1 MTAHF
6 APPSTSEAKVSPA
19 DVALGQIV
27 GAAGSNSGPAA
38 QPARADLAFLL
49 VATFRAHPHINN
61 VLTHISRSN
70 WGEIERALNAILDPT
85 MTRNALSPL
94 AQNIA
99 DLMGAERGTT
109 GKILKPHL
117 HGILRWRLGP
127 SGAEGV
133 IRHIETLL
141 A

>member
-6 APPSTSEAKVSPA
+6 APPSTAEAKVSA
-19 DVALGQIV
+19 TDVALGR
-27 GAAGSNSGPAA
+27 AAVAADSTGA

-70 WGEIERALNAILDPT
+70 WGEIERALNAVLDPT
-85 MTRNALSPL
+85 TTRSILSPL
-94 AQNIA
+94 AQNMA
-99 DLMGAERGTT
+99 DLMGAESGTT

-117 HGILRWRLGP
+117 HAILNWRLGP